1 MKLEEKLRELKQSAR
16 KTLRENALEQQ
27 LEYLRR
33 LEQRPRKLPAQKV
46 PQSIE
51 HYVEGKACSNDRGQ
65 YFLAQEA
72 LPSGRPYGK
81 FRIDDVASADLRP
94 LELFLPGMVLPPP
107 SSVVYLDTETTGLS
121 GGTGTCAFLIGIG
134 AADGPGFRVRQF
146 FLRDFTEE
154 KAALA
159 ALTEALEPYQLLV
172 TFNGKTFDLPLLE
185 ARYTLARMQSP
196 FARLP
201 HLDLLH
207 PARRLWKLRLESC
220 NLKNLERELLGIAR
234 NGDVPGSEIPQ
245 IYFDYLRTGSAAGL
259 QPVFFH
265 NALDIVTLAALTVE
279 AGQAVT
285 KAGDGGDCDSRD
297 LFSLSRI
304 LERVGAS
311 ELALATCQRALDC
324 GLPDAVEP
332 HALWQLASQH
342 KRQRRYEQAAEL
354 WVEIIRRR
362 SSYLVEAYEELAIHY
377 EHRRRDARKALEYA
391 EAAVEHLHENSGSPS
406 CLKRLT
412 HRQERLR
419 RKSAPSGSGAPRRA
433 RGRANVLP
441 ILSG

>member
-1 MKLEEKLRELKQSAR
+1 MNLEEKLRELKQSAR

-33 LEQRPRKLPAQKV
+33 FEQRPRKLPAQKA
-46 PQSIE
+46 PLSIE
-51 HYVEGKACSNDRGQ
+51 HYVEGKICGNGRGE
-65 YFLAQEA
+65 YFMAQEA
-72 LPSGRPYGK
+72 LPPGRPYGK
-81 FRIDDVASADLRP
+81 FRIDDVLSADLRP
-94 LELFLPGMVLPPP
+94 LELFLPGTVLPPP

-134 AADGPGFRVRQF
+134 AVEASGFRVRQF

-154 KAALA
+154 KAALQ
-159 ALTEALEPYQLLV
+159 ALAEELEPYQLLV

-185 ARYTLARMQSP
+185 ARYTLARMRSP

-207 PARRLWKLRLESC
+207 PARRLWKLRLECC
-220 NLKNLERELLGIAR
+220 NLKNLERELLGISR

-279 AGQAVT
+279 AGLAVN
-285 KAGDGGDCDSRD
+285 KADDGGDCDSRD

-311 ELALATCQRALDC
+311 ELALAACQRALDS
-324 GLPDAVEP
+324 GLPEAVEP
-332 HALWQLASQH
+332 QALWQLASQH
-342 KRQRRYEQAAEL
+342 KRQRRYEQAAGL
-354 WVEIIRRR
+354 WVEIVRRR
-362 SSYLVEAYEELAIHY
+362 SRYLVEACEELAIHY
-377 EHRRRDARKALEYA
+377 EHRLRDAGKALEYA
-391 EAAVEHLHENSGSPS
+391 QAAAEHLHENSGSS
-406 CLKRLT
+406 SRLKQFTR
-412 HRQERLR
+412 RQERLR
-419 RKSAPSGSGAPRRA
+419 RKSAPPGTAAPRKVQ
-433 RGRANVLP
+433 GRANPQP